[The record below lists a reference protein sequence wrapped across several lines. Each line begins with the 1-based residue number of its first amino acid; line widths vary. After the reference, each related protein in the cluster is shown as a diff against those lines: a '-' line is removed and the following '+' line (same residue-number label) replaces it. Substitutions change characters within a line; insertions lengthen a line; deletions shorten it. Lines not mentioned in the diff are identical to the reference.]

1 MPIICLMVRENH
13 KMVREMSGKSQGIL
27 WGLMAGHP
35 VMDYAINHR
44 ISYYLELLIIINGSF
59 PDGHQAITWIGVH

>member
-1 MPIICLMVRENH
+1 MFAVCHICIQDSIF
-13 KMVREMSGKSQGIL
+13 KMSSESS
-27 WGLMAGHP
+27 AD
-35 VMDYAINHR
+35 DYAINHR